1 MRCTRLCAEAPR
13 LLVAQPWLQALLQEL
28 AYASYLNIQSA
39 ILPPP
44 KHRSQISSYA
54 RAVNACLNAIPY
66 MELSV
71 RIPIYDPIMLHVSS
85 SAGSAI
91 SAATMSSPSVLFSD
105 EPSVATW
112 EMWDAIRTVCEYN
125 PRLTLSAYAYATPLA
140 CS

>member
-1 MRCTRLCAEAPR
+1 
-13 LLVAQPWLQALLQEL
+13 
-28 AYASYLNIQSA
+28 
-39 ILPPP
+39 
-44 KHRSQISSYA
+44 
-54 RAVNACLNAIPY
+54 

-91 SAATMSSPSVLFSD
+91 SAATMASPSVLFSD

-125 PRLTLSAYAYATPLA
+125 PRLTLSAYACTPLSGDA
-140 CS
+140 